1 MYNPASIL
9 AREDEPGNKQL
20 VAYVVAPGNGPPAAE
35 LQTFLGKTLPEYMVP
50 AHFVFLD
57 ELPLTPNGKV
67 NRKALPAP
75 EKGNTGAGGPPRTE
89 TEKSVAAI
97 WAELLNVEG
106 VGIEDDFFDLGGQ
119 SMTAVGL
126 VARLRAAFDL
136 NIELAM
142 LFERPTISG
151 LAEAIDVLVLTSH
164 SVSSPSSEAR
174 EEFEL

>member
-1 MYNPASIL
+1 
-9 AREDEPGNKQL
+9 
-20 VAYVVAPGNGPPAAE
+20 
-35 LQTFLGKTLPEYMVP
+35 
-50 AHFVFLD
+50 
-57 ELPLTPNGKV
+57 
-67 NRKALPAP
+67 
-75 EKGNTGAGGPPRTE
+75 
-89 TEKSVAAI
+89 
-97 WAELLNVEG
+97 
-106 VGIEDDFFDLGGQ
+106 
-119 SMTAVGL
+119 MTAVGL